1 MKVHPV
7 AEIFPMIPASSEEF
21 LGLVDS
27 IHEEGLREP
36 IVMHD
41 GQLVDGRNRLAAC
54 KTANVQPRFVEWEE
68 ISNGKDLLGWIFSRN
83 YHRRHLT
90 EEQRVMVHTEF
101 NRLELE
107 QIAEKNKEQARFDGE
122 KAKVAADKRH
132 HAVNPK
138 TGSPQKRDVAEM
150 KSRSTVGKVAA
161 AAGVSRHKAAQAV
174 ALDKAAQLD
183 PEVKAA
189 QEAVK
194 AGTMPLREA
203 VKKIKKPSPE
213 KKQQSLG
220 EVFAKRWRKFM
231 DNFAVA
237 DHTAVRALIK
247 IELEKY

>member
-36 IVMHD
+36 IVMHN

-54 KTANVQPRFVEWEE
+54 KAANVQPRFVEWEE

-122 KAKVAADKRH
+122 KAKVAAGKRH
-132 HAVNPK
+132 HAVDTISCP
-138 TGSPQKRDVAEM
+138 PHERDA
-150 KSRSTVGKVAA
+150 KAKHARSTVGKVAA
-161 AAGVSRHKAAQAV
+161 AAGVSHHKAAQAV
-174 ALDKAAQLD
+174 ALDKAAQVD
-183 PEVKAA
+183 PEAKAA

-203 VKKIKKPSPE
+203 IKKIKKPAPT
-213 KKQQSLG
+213 KKQASLG

-231 DNFAVA
+231 DSFAVA
-237 DHTAVRALIK
+237 DHAAVRALIK

>member
-36 IVMHD
+36 IVMHN

-54 KTANVQPRFVEWEE
+54 KAANVQPRFVEWEE

-107 QIAEKNKEQARFDGE
+107 QIAEKNKEQARFDGS
-122 KAKVAADKRH
+122 KAGPGRG
-132 HAVNPK
+132 K
-138 TGSPQKRDVAEM
+138 TAHTNSCEPLKRDSKTEHA
-150 KSRSTVGKVAA
+150 RSTVGKVAA
-161 AAGVSRHKAAQAV
+161 AAGVSHHKAAQAV
-174 ALDKAAQLD
+174 ALDKAAQVD
-183 PEVKAA
+183 PEAKAA

-203 VKKIKKPSPE
+203 IKKIKKPAPT
-213 KKQQSLG
+213 KKQASLG

-231 DNFAVA
+231 DSFAVA
-237 DHTAVRALIK
+237 DHAAVRALIK